1 MIQKESIIFE
11 IESRVA
17 VHSMHQP
24 LLHGFFRLFFE
35 QPVYSSSRG
44 EQMMYMGTFT
54 SFEDELPAVMEI
66 DDDSPLMCGEAMSDN
81 EEEVEEVKRKI
92 LLLKFLFPL

>member
-1 MIQKESIIFE
+1 
-11 IESRVA
+11 
-17 VHSMHQP
+17 
-24 LLHGFFRLFFE
+24 
-35 QPVYSSSRG
+35 
-44 EQMMYMGTFT
+44 MMYMGTFT
-54 SFEDELPAVMEI
+54 SFEDELPAVMEK

>member
-1 MIQKESIIFE
+1 
-11 IESRVA
+11 
-17 VHSMHQP
+17 
-24 LLHGFFRLFFE
+24 
-35 QPVYSSSRG
+35 
-44 EQMMYMGTFT
+44 MGTFT